1 MKVCLGCH
9 YSFASWGWVC
19 PRCGRQPES
28 RAGFICFAP
37 DPAGQAGFLP
47 EYFVQLHDLESKN
60 FWFRARN
67 SLLQWA
73 LQRYFPQAHSLLE
86 VGCGTGFVLAGL
98 HQKFHDLRIA
108 GTDIF
113 TQGLG
118 IAQTRLPGV
127 EVFQMD
133 ARHMPFEAE
142 FDVIGAFDVLEHI
155 DEDEQVLA
163 EFRRSCKP
171 GGGIILT
178 VPQHPFLWS
187 AADEHAF
194 HRRRY
199 TRPELIS
206 KIQRAGFDPLY
217 TTSFVSFLLPL
228 MLASRARRKNLDARF
243 DPLAEF
249 RIHPILNRALE
260 FVLTLERSFI
270 RAGLS
275 FRLGGSLLA
284 IARRKS

>member
-1 MKVCLGCH
+1 MKVCLECH
-9 YSFASWGWVC
+9 HSFSSWDWAC

-28 RAGFICFAP
+28 RAGFSASHQMPLVKPDSCRNISPNYTNWSLRIFGF
-37 DPAGQAGFLP
+37 DPATRCCSGP
-47 EYFVQLHDLESKN
+47 
-60 FWFRARN
+60 
-67 SLLQWA
+67 
-73 LQRYFPQAHSLLE
+73 LQRYFPQALSLLE
-86 VGCGTGFVLAGL
+86 IGCGTGFVLAGL
-98 HQKFHDLRIA
+98 HQKFHDLRVA
-108 GTDIF
+108 GADIF
-113 TQGLG
+113 PEGLS
-118 IAQTRLPGV
+118 IARTRLPGI

-133 ARHMPFEAE
+133 ARHIPFEAE
-142 FDVIGAFDVLEHI
+142 FDVIGAFDTLEHI
-155 DEDEQVLA
+155 DDDEQVLS

-199 TRPELIS
+199 TRLELIS
-206 KIQRAGFDPLY
+206 KILKAGFDPLY
-217 TTSFVSFLLPL
+217 VTSFVSLLLPL
-228 MLASRARRKNLDARF
+228 MLVSRTRRKNLDARF

-260 FVLTLERSFI
+260 HVLTLERSFI

-275 FRLGGSLLA
+275 FPVGGSLLA